1 MVTGQHV
8 RHHGLRRLD
17 ASMIKQKKRLKEAT
31 RDNRRRGAG
40 LSRYVS
46 TPPRTA
52 SQPQPQQPNSGVQQA
67 VNSVPRMPDGD
78 TSYDLN
84 APPKLDQSS
93 LPSSVKACEWLNISG
108 CIFAYSY
115 APSSPKTEFLDYVV
129 PDTLPT
135 RVRCR
140 SGPAPLQGV
149 VRLPRMLGKR
159 TPLLTGA
166 LHTASAAMLICSS
179 IPNVHV
185 SAVGRGCSGA
195 TKLQ

>member
-1 MVTGQHV
+1 
-8 RHHGLRRLD
+8 
-17 ASMIKQKKRLKEAT
+17 MIKQKKRLKEAI

-52 SQPQPQQPNSGVQQA
+52 SQQQPQEPNSGVQQA
-67 VNSVPRMPDGD
+67 VNSVPRMPDGN

-84 APPKLDQSS
+84 APPKFDQSS

-115 APSSPKTEFLDYVV
+115 APSSPKTECLDYVV

-140 SGPAPLQGV
+140 SGPGSCAAPEYVRHTNATFDWRIAHRLSRRVNLLIHTERPRVSGGARLQRGDETS
-149 VRLPRMLGKR
+149 VRRERSTWGYFK
-159 TPLLTGA
+159 
-166 LHTASAAMLICSS
+166 MLIRQMY
-179 IPNVHV
+179 N
-185 SAVGRGCSGA
+185 
-195 TKLQ
+195 